1 MITQRSTNLEVVY
14 TFFSILQ
21 FVPSRHA
28 AADRFN
34 FLVCLCYEVE
44 QFNVITRFRFS
55 CLSRDLPRAKCRLNH
70 SQKRAINAVTSSR
83 LALDRAS
90 GNLKATS
97 SIVFQIKKI
106 LEMNRFTNV
115 SSA

>member
-1 MITQRSTNLEVVY
+1 MITQRSTNLEVMY

-21 FVPSRHA
+21 FVLSRH

-55 CLSRDLPRAKCRLNH
+55 CLSRAKCRVNC